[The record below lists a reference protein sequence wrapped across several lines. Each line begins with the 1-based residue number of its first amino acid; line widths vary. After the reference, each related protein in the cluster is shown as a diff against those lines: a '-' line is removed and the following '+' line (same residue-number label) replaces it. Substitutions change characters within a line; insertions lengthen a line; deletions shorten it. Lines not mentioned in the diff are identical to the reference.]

1 MPAVW
6 LSWAAPN
13 LLCGRDLC
21 HLAPNLASRAS
32 LLGTTCVA
40 DTCPPGIGSNCCNPR
55 GPSDLAIGTEA
66 RMAGGQKGLYREGP
80 GVLDVTKEPS
90 K

>member
-6 LSWAAPN
+6 LSWAASN

-21 HLAPNLASRAS
+21 HLAPNWASRAS

-40 DTCPPGIGSNCCNPR
+40 DTCPPRNRLQLLHP
-55 GPSDLAIGTEA
+55 LWAI
-66 RMAGGQKGLYREGP
+66 
-80 GVLDVTKEPS
+80 
-90 K
+90 